1 MNGSV
6 NAPQMLRGL
15 GRAATVALLALGS
28 GGVAAAEE
36 VPFVTTPD
44 RVALAMLEIAD
55 VGPNDRVIDLG
66 SGDGRI
72 VVLAAKQFGA
82 RGLGVEIVPELVRQ
96 SRLNA
101 QQAGV
106 AQRAEFREEDL
117 FKTDLSDASVITM
130 YLLPEVNLQ
139 LRPALLALEPGTR
152 IVSHDWDMGDWPPDR
167 TLTIPVPDK
176 AVGLEKSSRVH
187 LWVVPARVHG
197 LWCGQGRARGAAL
210 RITQSFQRFS
220 ARLGGVADIDGF
232 DGKIDAATLRAGG
245 DGGTGEIQLELRG
258 DRLLVVRGS
267 ARYAALDAVAFAR
280 TALGGCERKP

>member
-1 MNGSV
+1 
-6 NAPQMLRGL
+6 
-15 GRAATVALLALGS
+15 
-28 GGVAAAEE
+28 
-36 VPFVTTPD
+36 
-44 RVALAMLEIAD
+44 
-55 VGPNDRVIDLG
+55 
-66 SGDGRI
+66 
-72 VVLAAKQFGA
+72 
-82 RGLGVEIVPELVRQ
+82 
-96 SRLNA
+96 
-101 QQAGV
+101 
-106 AQRAEFREEDL
+106 
-117 FKTDLSDASVITM
+117 M
-130 YLLPEVNLQ
+130 YLLPDVNLQ

-152 IVSHDWDMGDWPPDR
+152 IVSHDWDMGDWAPDR
-167 TLTIPVPDK
+167 TLTILVPDK

-245 DGGTGEIQLELRG
+245 EGEIHLELHG
-258 DRLLVVRGS
+258 DRLLVVHSS